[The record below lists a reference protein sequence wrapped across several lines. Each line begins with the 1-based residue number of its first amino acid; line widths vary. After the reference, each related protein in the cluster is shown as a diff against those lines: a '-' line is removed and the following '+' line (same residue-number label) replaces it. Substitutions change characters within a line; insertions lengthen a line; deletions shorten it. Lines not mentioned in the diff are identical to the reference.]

1 MTIDCRSRKGWC
13 LRSLSRDCHRFA
25 AVKISWLATVAIVAL
40 TVVTSSTSL
49 QVLSKPIARSI
60 VNPTANGVYL
70 YGESPYPN
78 VVGKE
83 YIIFE
88 TRNKKTIGAFY
99 LPRSEFSCFYGQ
111 FKGSRLYGTIVDPFN
126 GKRSNFT
133 LTLDSLAER
142 LRQRDLGLNASNK
155 PILGKP
161 VFQQLRQISN
171 NDRRILA
178 ACKQQLGNRG

>member
-1 MTIDCRSRKGWC
+1 
-13 LRSLSRDCHRFA
+13 
-25 AVKISWLATVAIVAL
+25 LATLAIAAL
-40 TVVTSSTSL
+40 TIAVSSSPL
-49 QVLSKPIARSI
+49 QALSKPLARSS

-111 FKGSRLYGTIVDPFN
+111 FKGSRWYGTIVDPFN
-126 GKRSNFT
+126 GQRSNFT
-133 LTLDSLAER
+133 LALDLNRA
-142 LRQRDLGLNASNK
+142 LNAST
-155 PILGKP
+155 KP
-161 VFQQLRQISN
+161 VLGQPAYQQLRQISN

-178 ACKQQLGNRG
+178 ACKQQLGNRE

>member
-13 LRSLSRDCHRFA
+13 LRSLSRDCDRFA
-25 AVKISWLATVAIVAL
+25 AAKTSWLATLTIAAL
-40 TVVTSSTSL
+40 TVVASFTTL
-49 QVLSKPIARSI
+49 QVLSQPLARSI
-60 VNPTANGVYL
+60 SNPTANGIYL
-70 YGESPYPN
+70 YGESLQPN

-88 TRNKKTIGAFY
+88 TFGKKTIGAFY

-111 FKGSRLYGTIVDPFN
+111 FKGSRLYGTLIDPFN
-126 GKRSNFT
+126 SQRSNFT
-133 LTLDSLAER
+133 LALDR
-142 LRQRDLGLNASNK
+142 HHGLNASTK

-161 VFQQLRQISN
+161 AYEQLRQISN

-178 ACKQQLGNRG
+178 ACKQQLPKR